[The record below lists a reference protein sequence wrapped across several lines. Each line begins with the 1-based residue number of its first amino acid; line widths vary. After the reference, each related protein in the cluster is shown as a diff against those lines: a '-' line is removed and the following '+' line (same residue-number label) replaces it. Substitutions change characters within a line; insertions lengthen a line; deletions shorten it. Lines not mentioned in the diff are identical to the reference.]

1 MIDEIMEELL
11 LFLTYTYMDAH
22 NITVKGLL
30 IPYSS
35 QPLSTCSDS
44 IIFLDDEVPLL
55 FPMRNLK
62 FL

>member
-30 IPYSS
+30 YPI
-35 QPLSTCSDS
+35 QLSAALYV
-44 IIFLDDEVPLL
+44 FGLD
-55 FPMRNLK
+55 NLPRR
-62 FL
+62 